1 MTRTRSAA
9 REFLAKISLFSEL
22 DDELLDLLAG
32 VARWRKFARYATVVR
47 QGDTDGDL
55 YVVASG
61 LLRIS
66 VRTSEGKEFA
76 LGLLGSP
83 EVFGE
88 IALVDGA
95 ARSATVSAQKPSEL
109 LVLPRSEAME
119 CIQRVPQL
127 AFKLLV
133 AMATHV
139 RRLTRRV
146 EELGAL
152 PVSARTARRLVEIAE
167 LYGTR
172 LGPNRV
178 ALPLDLSQQDLAE
191 HVLATRESVN
201 KCLGGWMRAGI
212 VQRTHSQIVIDDLAR
227 LAVIS
232 AARA

>member
-1 MTRTRSAA
+1 MRSRSAA
-9 REFLAKISLFSEL
+9 REFLSKVSLFSEL

-32 VARWRKFARYATVVR
+32 VARFRKFARYATVVR

-66 VRTSEGKEFA
+66 VRSSEGKEFA

-88 IALVDGA
+88 IALIDGS

-109 LVLPRSEAME
+109 MVVPRSEAME
-119 CIQRVPQL
+119 CVQRVPEL
-127 AFKLLV
+127 AFKLMV
-133 AMATHV
+133 AMAAHV

-167 LYGTR
+167 LYGTK

-191 HVLATRESVN
+191 HVHATRESVN
-201 KCLGGWMRAGI
+201 KCLGGWMREGI

-227 LAVIS
+227 LSVLS
-232 AARA
+232 ASRA